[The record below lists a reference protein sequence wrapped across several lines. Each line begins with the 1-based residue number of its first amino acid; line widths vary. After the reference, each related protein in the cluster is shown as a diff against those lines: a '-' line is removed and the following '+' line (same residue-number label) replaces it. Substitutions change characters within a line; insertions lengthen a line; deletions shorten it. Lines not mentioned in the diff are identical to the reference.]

1 MNVRNFSRLS
11 SRACKIDFIL
21 RPGKYTYGFNCTFN
35 GRWSSSRPQ
44 HKIITIPNILTS
56 LRIAA
61 TPVIVSL
68 ILQSD
73 LTSAAV
79 LTVAAGLTDVADG
92 YIARSFPNQRSVA
105 GSYLD
110 PLADKLF
117 VSLLAIS
124 LAYTDLLPSKL
135 IIFRVTT
142 FLASLLILFLS
153 RDVLILIGASYVRYL
168 SLQQPRSLLSLVA
181 PKERVI
187 EMKPINSSK
196 LNTAVQIT
204 TVVSSLLAPVFGL
217 QNNFILPVLWLS
229 AGLTTLY
236 SGFGYARIFP
246 SVLKEAQQVSTS
258 KSKK

>member
-1 MNVRNFSRLS
+1 MYAYAIMNVRNFSRLS
-11 SRACKIDFIL
+11 PCACKLDFIL
-21 RPGKYTYGFNCTFN
+21 RPGKYTHGFTRAVND
-35 GRWSSSRPQ
+35 RWSSSQPQ
-44 HKIITIPNILTS
+44 NKIITIPNILTS
-56 LRIAA
+56 LRIAS

-68 ILQSD
+68 ILQND

-92 YIARSFPNQRSVA
+92 YIARSFPNQQSIV

-117 VSLLAIS
+117 VSLLAVS
-124 LAYTDLLPSKL
+124 LAYTDLFP
-135 IIFRVTT
+135 T
-142 FLASLLILFLS
+142 SLLFLFLS
-153 RDVLILIGASYVRYL
+153 RDALILIGAS
-168 SLQQPRSLLSLVA
+168 LVI
-181 PKERVI
+181 PKEKVI

-196 LNTAVQIT
+196 LNTAVQIS
-204 TVVSSLLAPVFGL
+204 TVVSSLLVPVFGL
-217 QNNFILPVLWLS
+217 QNSVILPVLWLS

-246 SVLKEAQQVSTS
+246 SVLKEAQQVSIS